1 MIRARKDKCT
11 RVRILFAWI
20 IRFTKKKKVFREK
33 YDSDIIQKYINI
45 FLFLRKL
52 KRNLN

>member
-1 MIRARKDKCT
+1 MHESEN
-11 RVRILFAWI
+11 I
-20 IRFTKKKKVFREK
+20 IRMDYKIYKKKKVFREK